1 MDTKINWEEISFG
14 IITKSGMAKSSAME
28 ALYAAKEK
36 DYKTAEAKLLEAN
49 KEIAEAGHL
58 HMDVITKEAQGVN
71 HQFKVLFIHA
81 EDQLLTTQTL
91 MLVIEELIELY
102 KKIN

>member
-1 MDTKINWEEISFG
+1 MATKIKWEELSFG

-28 ALYAAKEK
+28 ALYAAKKK
-36 DYKTAEAKLLEAN
+36 DYKTADAKLKEAN
-49 KEIAEAGHL
+49 RDIAEASHL
-58 HMDVITKEAQGVN
+58 HMDVITEEAQGVN

-91 MLVIEELIELY
+91 MLLIEELIDIY